1 MKDVARQF
9 TPVIP
14 AKHTNLR
21 AAASASRD
29 PATPTGAI
37 RTDRDYWIPAFAGM
51 TGVCSRATHATNSGR
66 FNESFHRCPARP
78 RESGDP
84 ENKIFDSVHGSGFPL
99 EPAPAQAGAGT
110 TGATHETQSILPPEN
125 LRPGTVRKYPTAC
138 PPSAPSTLPV
148 V

>member
-1 MKDVARQF
+1 MPPPLAIWRHAARNKFCAVMKDVARQF
-9 TPVIP
+9 TPVIR

-29 PATPTGAI
+29 PVTPTGAI

-51 TGVCSRATHATNSGR
+51 
-66 FNESFHRCPARP
+66 
-78 RESGDP
+78 
-84 ENKIFDSVHGSGFPL
+84 
-99 EPAPAQAGAGT
+99 